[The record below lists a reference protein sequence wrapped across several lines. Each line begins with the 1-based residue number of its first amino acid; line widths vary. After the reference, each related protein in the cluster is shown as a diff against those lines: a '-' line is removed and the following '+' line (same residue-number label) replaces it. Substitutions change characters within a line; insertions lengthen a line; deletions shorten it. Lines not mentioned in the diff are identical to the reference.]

1 MKIGI
6 LLADGFEEIEA
17 LGVCDV
23 LRRANIN
30 TYLVS
35 TTNKNI
41 VTSSHNIGVIC
52 DMLLSKEL
60 EDFDM
65 LILPGGLPGAT
76 NLRDN
81 KEVISLIKYF
91 DLNKKKIGAICAAP
105 IVLDKALDL
114 TNRHITSYPGYHFKN
129 AIYEEENVV
138 ICDNL
143 ITSRGP
149 AITLEF
155 AYKILEFIG
164 VDSKPIKE
172 GMLYHLREK

>member
-91 DLNKKKIGAICAAP
+91 LITPSDAPLNKTPCGSTTAIVPLSA
-105 IVLDKALDL
+105 
-114 TNRHITSYPGYHFKN
+114 N
-129 AIYEEENVV
+129 
-138 ICDNL
+138 
-143 ITSRGP
+143 
-149 AITLEF
+149 
-155 AYKILEFIG
+155 
-164 VDSKPIKE
+164 
-172 GMLYHLREK
+172 